1 MNDEQ
6 RNVLEDQ
13 IGPAAV
19 ACERAVGCPA
29 ELTAAQAILESGW
42 LDKAP
47 ENNCFGIK
55 AHASVAGRQLL
66 TTTEWFTDQEAAAF
80 LARGDEREAEPV
92 DPPQVLGTRKKYHVK
107 DWFAAY
113 PDLAA
118 CFADH
123 AGVLQ
128 APVYAPT
135 WTRYREDGDLEAFIR
150 GIAAH
155 YATDPG
161 YADTILR
168 LARDATVAAAIAASR
183 NSTVAASG
191 AGASA

>member
-6 RNVLEDQ
+6 RNVLENQ

-19 ACERAVGCPA
+19 ACERAASCPA

-42 LDKAP
+42 LHKAP

-55 AHASVAGRQLL
+55 AHANVAGRQLL

-80 LARGDEREAEPV
+80 VARGDEREAEPV
-92 DPPQVLGTRKKYHVK
+92 DPAEVRGTRKKYKVK

-123 AGVLQ
+123 ARVLQ

-135 WTRYREDGDLEAFIR
+135 WTRYRADGDLEAFIR

-161 YADTILR
+161 YADSILQ
-168 LARDATVAAAIAASR
+168 LARNAALAATLAASR
-183 NSTVAASG
+183 NGMAAAPG
-191 AGASA
+191 AGT

>member
-29 ELTAAQAILESGW
+29 ELTAAQAIRESGW

-92 DPPQVLGTRKKYHVK
+92 DPPQVHGTRKKYKVK

-161 YADTILR
+161 YAD
-168 LARDATVAAAIAASR
+168 LATLIAGQTNVERSI
-183 NSTVAASG
+183 T
-191 AGASA
+191 AG